1 MSDPSGPPEDD
12 SRSPPPQRQALQRP
26 GLLYSALLFV
36 VAAVALGFAVA
47 REGWLPPGHG
57 PAMAVFFV
65 IYGLFTISMGYVHP
79 RVGYVSFDRVAQV
92 AAILV
97 LGPVA
102 AAALN
107 GLASLL
113 YPWHRLAKGRP
124 FLDVLT
130 AALHNAGLMT
140 LMILICGLLYRKLG
154 GDVPLLALQWRDVG
168 LLLVLLLSMQALNE
182 LGMAMLIAI
191 EERRL
196 TTGFSLFAFIVESGA
211 GLGGILVAKAINL
224 MELPVIALLLLVLS
238 LGMLTLTELARIRTR
253 LEAIVEERTRR
264 LQEKGQ
270 ELERM
275 ATHDPLTGLHNRR
288 YADDYLEERIGEYER
303 YRRDFAIALVDLDHF
318 KRIND
323 EHSHQAGDEV
333 LSAVAAIL
341 AERCRSTDMVA
352 RYGGEEFLICFPG
365 ASLAAARDACE
376 KIRVAVEDNG
386 WGTVAHGVGVTL
398 SAGIAVMRP
407 GLDRRSLLGA
417 ADRAL
422 YEAKSAGRNRIIT
435 ADALALTG
443 TPGQR

>member
-1 MSDPSGPPEDD
+1 M
-12 SRSPPPQRQALQRP
+12 
-26 GLLYSALLFV
+26 
-36 VAAVALGFAVA
+36 
-47 REGWLPPGHG
+47 
-57 PAMAVFFV
+57 
-65 IYGLFTISMGYVHP
+65 
-79 RVGYVSFDRVAQV
+79 SFDRVAQV

-140 LMILICGLLYRKLG
+140 LIILICGLLYRKLG
-154 GDVPLLALQWRDVG
+154 GDVPLLALQWRDIG
-168 LLLVLLLSMQALNE
+168 LLMVLLLSMQALNE
-182 LGMAMLIAI
+182 LGMAVLIAI

-196 TTGFSLFAFIVESGA
+196 VNEFSMFAFIVESGA

-224 MELPVIALLLLVLS
+224 MELPMIALILLVLS

-253 LEAIVEERTRR
+253 LETLVDERTRR
-264 LQEKGQ
+264 LKEKTL
-270 ELERM
+270 ELELM
-275 ATHDPLTGLHNRR
+275 ATRDPLTGLHNRR
-288 YADDYLEERIGEYER
+288 YADDYLDERVAEYQR
-303 YRRDFAIALVDLDHF
+303 YRRDFAVALVDLDHF

-333 LSAVAAIL
+333 LTAIGSIL

-365 ASLAAARDACE
+365 ASLAAAREACE
-376 KIRVAVEDNG
+376 KIRLAVEDKR
-386 WGTVAHGVGVTL
+386 WGALAQGVGVTL

-435 ADALALTG
+435 ADAMALTG
-443 TPGQR
+443 TPVQR

>member
-1 MSDPSGPPEDD
+1 MSEPTDASQDAGHSMPL
-12 SRSPPPQRQALQRP
+12 RKALRRP

-36 VAAVALGFAVA
+36 VAVVALGFAVA
-47 REGWLPPGHG
+47 REGLLPPGHG
-57 PAMAVFFV
+57 PAMAVFFLV
-65 IYGLFTISMGYVHP
+65 YGLFTISMGYVHP

-113 YPWHRLAKGRP
+113 FPWHRLAKGRP

-140 LMILICGLLYRKLG
+140 LIILICGLLYQKIG
-154 GDVPLLALQWRDVG
+154 GAVPLLELQWRDVG
-168 LLLVLLLSMQALNE
+168 LLLVLMLSMQALNE

-196 TTGFSLFAFIVESGA
+196 VNEFSAFAFIVESGA

-224 MELPVIALLLLVLS
+224 MELPVVALLLLVLS

-264 LQEKGQ
+264 LTKKSL
-270 ELERM
+270 ELELM
-275 ATHDPLTGLHNRR
+275 ATRDPLTGLHNRR
-288 YADDYLEERIGEYER
+288 YADAYLDERVAEYER
-303 YRRDFAIALVDLDHF
+303 YRRDFAVALVDLDHF

-323 EHSHQAGDEV
+323 EHSHEAGDEV
-333 LSAVAAIL
+333 LTAVASIL

-352 RYGGEEFLICFPG
+352 RYGGEEFLVCFPG
-365 ASLAAARDACE
+365 ASLAAAREACE
-376 KIRVAVEDNG
+376 KIRLAVEDNR
-386 WGTVAHGVGVTL
+386 WGTLAQGVGVTL

-407 GLDRRSLLGA
+407 DLDRRSLLGA

-443 TPGQR
+443 APAQR